1 MNALAAGG
9 AALSIAGK
17 AREAIRKSSKAKKN
31 ITGVSKKVLHAAKV
45 GRAGARLAKK
55 LTAGAPKTIY
65 NAARGKGLVLSGS
78 KYIGPGN
85 PLNRGKPRG
94 RADAAALQHDKDYD
108 NYIAKGHKAKDVY
121 LGFSDA
127 DKRLMKRSDT
137 TTSAGLATYLGMKG
151 KKILNKTG
159 LTKRIRDSDPSPKP
173 STPPK
178 RVKRPDP
185 ATNPPPPPKRV
196 KRPDPA
202 TNPPP
207 LPKRAIPRSIK

>member
-1 MNALAAGG
+1 MDALKAGG
-9 AALSIAGK
+9 AALSTAKK
-17 AREAIRKSSKAKKN
+17 AREAIRKTSKAKKN
-31 ITGVSKKVLHAAKV
+31 ITGVAKKALHAAKV
-45 GRAGARLAKK
+45 GRAGVRLAKK
-55 LTAGAPKTIY
+55 LTLGAPKTIY

-85 PLNRGKPRG
+85 SMTRGKPRG
-94 RADAAALQHDKDYD
+94 KADAAAFQHDKDYGD
-108 NYIAKGHKAKDVY
+108 YLKKGHKAKDVY

-173 STPPK
+173 PQPPK
-178 RVKRPDP
+178 RMKRP
-185 ATNPPPPPKRV
+185 A
-196 KRPDPA
+196 
-202 TNPPP
+202 P
-207 LPKRAIPRSIK
+207 LPPKRAIPRALK